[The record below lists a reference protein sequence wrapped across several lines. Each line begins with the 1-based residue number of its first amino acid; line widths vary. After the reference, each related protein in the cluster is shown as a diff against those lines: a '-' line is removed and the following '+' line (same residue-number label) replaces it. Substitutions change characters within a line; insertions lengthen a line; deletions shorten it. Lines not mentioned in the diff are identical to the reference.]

1 MDKIITFISLILLI
15 AFMGFLPFLVAKDL
29 LTGDGKNSSTGKT
42 ILAGIIVLALMLFM
56 FSGTPGWNRLFN

>member
-1 MDKIITFISLILLI
+1 
-15 AFMGFLPFLVAKDL
+15 MGFLPFLVAKDL